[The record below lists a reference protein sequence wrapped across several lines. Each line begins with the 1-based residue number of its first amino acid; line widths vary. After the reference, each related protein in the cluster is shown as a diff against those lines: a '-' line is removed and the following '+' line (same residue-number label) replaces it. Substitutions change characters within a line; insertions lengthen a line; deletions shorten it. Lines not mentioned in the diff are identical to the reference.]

1 VSDRIEPDQ
10 KSKAVYTVAMRF
22 YKIPNGFYSIPK
34 DPLYNPI
41 GSHLDRIEPDH
52 KPTVVCTVAMQFYT
66 IPIRLL

>member
-41 GSHLDRIEPDH
+41 GSPLDRAEPDQ
-52 KPTVVCTVAMQFYT
+52 KPKVVCTVAMRFYK